1 MSASEAN
8 AKAAQ
13 AALELQEAQVVR
25 SQAERV
31 KTLKSEKDM
40 KEEMEAQQLGYKLW
54 TIDTSIDP
62 KKKTS
67 LISKEHL
74 QHTKTGRWFNGP
86 ESLEQSGSK
95 RSRSKPAIVS
105 CLCLRSFPRFAVL
118 KTELSSR
125 QESVCMMPRAIAM
138 RFVFVHLFPQVKWFS
153 MPQIFG
159 YPWCIIAPVDLW
171 QELTS
176 MLEVPKLAMGYIDP
190 SWFQVVFWSFQKLGI
205 RSC

>member
-25 SQAERV
+25 SQAERA

-62 KKKTS
+62 PKKKPS
-67 LISKEHL
+67 LISKDIYS
-74 QHTKTGRWFNGP
+74 TPKP
-86 ESLEQSGSK
+86 EDGSVHRNLLK
-95 RSRSKPAIVS
+95 NQGAKDRDLNLPLFLVFASD
-105 CLCLRSFPRFAVL
+105 CLRFAVL

-125 QESVCMMPRAIAM
+125 QESGRYDAPCHCNEVCFWFISSSTEM
-138 RFVFVHLFPQVKWFS
+138 VFH
-153 MPQIFG
+153 
-159 YPWCIIAPVDLW
+159 APSPVAGVDEHVGGAKTGNGIHRSQLV
-171 QELTS
+171 S
-176 MLEVPKLAMGYIDP
+176 GR
-190 SWFQVVFWSFQKLGI
+190 FWSFQKLGI